1 MKDAEEL
8 QFEQA
13 NAAIN
18 KAVNRFVS
26 EIASMF
32 GRWKTSSLPPTSSR
46 TRYGNRAQKRDDG
59 LKDIFEPET
68 LKLLEAMDEYRD
80 QTMKPK
86 LEWVIGDKN
95 T

>member
-18 KAVNRFVS
+18 KAVNKFVS
-26 EIASMF
+26 EIVENAL
-32 GRWKTSSLPPTSSR
+32 WQLCTEVPKLV
-46 TRYGNRAQKRDDG
+46 DDG

-80 QTMKPK
+80 S
-86 LEWVIGDKN
+86 DR
-95 T
+95 

>member
-1 MKDAEEL
+1 LAVFQEDAGMKGAEEL

-32 GRWKTSSLPPTSSR
+32 GRWEDVVAPSYIVENALWQSCT
-46 TRYGNRAQKRDDG
+46 
-59 LKDIFEPET
+59 
-68 LKLLEAMDEYRD
+68 EAR
-80 QTMKPK
+80 
-86 LEWVIGDKN
+86 
-95 T
+95 

>member
-32 GRWKTSSLPPTSSR
+32 GRWEDVFAPSYIVENALWQPCT
-46 TRYGNRAQKRDDG
+46 
-59 LKDIFEPET
+59 
-68 LKLLEAMDEYRD
+68 EAR
-80 QTMKPK
+80 
-86 LEWVIGDKN
+86 
-95 T
+95 